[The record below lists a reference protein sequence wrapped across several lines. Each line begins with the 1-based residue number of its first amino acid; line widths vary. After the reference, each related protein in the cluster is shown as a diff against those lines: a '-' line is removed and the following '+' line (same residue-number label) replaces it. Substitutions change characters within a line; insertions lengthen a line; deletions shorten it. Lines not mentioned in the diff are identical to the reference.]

1 MSMGIWDAQWNL
13 TLSGE
18 ILNLWDYT
26 ARFRKAFEESK
37 IIYLE
42 DIFPVILDDRE
53 FWVITYHTGKQS
65 MEHLLEWELQ
75 KTRDF
80 YVLLTNF

>member
-26 ARFRKAFEESK
+26 VRFRKAFEESK

-42 DIFPVILDDRE
+42 DIFPVTLDDRE